1 VASLHA
7 PFSRHLVIMPV
18 VVSTPAKVNVVG
30 NVAVWNV
37 LDV

>member
-1 VASLHA
+1 
-7 PFSRHLVIMPV
+7 MPV